1 MSRLPL
7 TGVLTRLLLT
17 IMDPLTTLPSAMLP
31 GSLTHTV
38 YFRGSSFSVTISGGR
53 DHLIVNEDDDR
64 STTMIED
71 DGRAGGTMGKPRIL
85 D

>member
-1 MSRLPL
+1 M
-7 TGVLTRLLLT
+7 
-17 IMDPLTTLPSAMLP
+17 
-31 GSLTHTV
+31 
-38 YFRGSSFSVTISGGR
+38 TISGGR